1 MDIPTVDLQ
10 LAVVLPLLLLGEAFV
25 VALVWFANGWEAP
38 RPVVVATWFVLS
50 TLTMWCGFV
59 VAFVAVH
66 ALLFTLGT
74 EAAWIGVLGGLAFM
88 LATPIAWAMV
98 IRRQS
103 HHPAAHG

>member
-1 MDIPTVDLQ
+1 MEIPTVDLQ

-25 VALVWFANGWEAP
+25 VALVWIANGWEAP
-38 RPVVVATWFVLS
+38 RPLAVATWVVLS
-50 TLTMWCGFV
+50 ALTMWCGFV

-74 EAAWIGVLGGLAFM
+74 EAAWIGVLGCVAF
-88 LATPIAWAMV
+88 LLVTPIAWAMV